1 MHRWHQ
7 VRTYLHH
14 WLYAENE
21 HGLHEPFAFD
31 LFKDVVAA
39 NRKSIGNSEI
49 ERIRSSYIPLT
60 ESVQF
65 QALGAQSTFSERS
78 LKQVA
83 LHGGASAHQA
93 KILQDLAR
101 KLDCRVI
108 VELGTSLGITS
119 LYLKW
124 EDNVKIFSLEG
135 DPLLVSEAR
144 KNVSDN
150 SEIEIIEGN
159 IDDTLPMLL
168 EDLPSIDLL
177 YMDAN
182 HRYGPTIDYF
192 EMCRS
197 KLHENSVVV
206 IDDIHWSTEMSMA
219 WQDIK
224 SRPDV
229 GLTMDFYQMG
239 WVFFRAFR
247 QKYHYCLDLR

>member
-31 LFKDVVAA
+31 LYKNVVAA
-39 NRKSIGNSEI
+39 NRKSVGNAEI

-60 ESVQF
+60 NPVQF
-65 QALGAQSTFSERS
+65 QALGAQSTFSDRS

-83 LHGGASAHQA
+83 LYGGASAHQA
-93 KILQDLAR
+93 QVLQELAR
-101 KLDCRVI
+101 TLNCRVI

-124 EDNVKIFSLEG
+124 DDNVRIFSLEG

-144 KNVSDN
+144 KNVSIHSD
-150 SEIEIIEGN
+150 IEIIEGN
-159 IDDTLPMLL
+159 IDETLPALL
-168 EDLPSIDLL
+168 KELPRIDLL

-182 HRYGPTIDYF
+182 HKYQPTIDYF
-192 EMCRS
+192 EMSKS

-206 IDDIHWSTEMSMA
+206 IDDIHWSKEMSKA
-219 WQDIK
+219 WQEIK
-224 SRPDV
+224 ERPEV
-229 GLTMDFYQMG
+229 GLTMDFHQMG
-239 WVFFRAFR
+239 WVFFRSFR
-247 QKYHYCLDLR
+247 QKYHYCLDIR